1 MRNYTENELREVLGQ
16 EMEVSEQVEQRLG
29 DVYNQIRTGRVK
41 RRRRR
46 TGLYTAA
53 GTAAAVFAA
62 GVFCVSNPAIAAKLP
77 VIGHIFE
84 DIGETAPYPGNFSEV
99 ATVLTEEDGTAVGDA
114 AGADGSGAGDGVQED
129 GSAAVNSAQGDR
141 STAADG
147 VQMADVDGTQSSAT
161 QTADRQDS
169 GTGASG
175 VQTADGQDS
184 GTGASGIQ
192 AADGQ
197 DSGTADSEVQAAD
210 ADGTQGSATQAADAK
225 YTQTSD
231 GLTVT
236 LSEVYCNDLSLYLT
250 MQVQS
255 EEPMTELAVY
265 EGEAS
270 LFLTG
275 DVQLDFMEKS
285 VPGLAGGNV
294 YGKLIDENTFIGI
307 YRLDLAEATTD
318 YSAYDAELE
327 RLEAEGADVMT
338 DANQEKL
345 NALLTRTGLP
355 EQFHVQFTFDQIVG
369 EKAAPLSIHDV
380 LGLENPTEEDLMA
393 MSDEEWHAYM
403 QDLYAKVPDYN
414 DYPNQYH
421 HIWFDGP
428 FTFDL
433 DVTVDRE
440 RTKVVQVDGDSADD
454 GSVHVKSVTL
464 TPFELSADV
473 VYPVG
478 EDGILQAVDAQGK
491 RLSNGTHGGST
502 DMYAIDGHDMS
513 KVDLYYLPWD
523 AFEQSVKGLKGDYF
537 DTHETNEDGKTLKD
551 LLEENSTYHREIVF
565 EE

>member
-62 GVFCVSNPAIAAKLP
+62 GVFCVSNPAIAARLP
-77 VIGHIFE
+77 VIGYIFE
-84 DIGETAPYPGNFSEV
+84 DIGETAPYPGNFGEV
-99 ATVLTEEDGTAVGDA
+99 ATVLTEEDGSAAASDGA
-114 AGADGSGAGDGVQED
+114 AGAGLQETDGQ
-129 GSAAVNSAQGDR
+129 N
-141 STAADG
+141 
-147 VQMADVDGTQSSAT
+147 
-161 QTADRQDS
+161 S

-175 VQTADGQDS
+175 V
-184 GTGASGIQ
+184 
-192 AADGQ
+192 
-197 DSGTADSEVQAAD
+197 
-210 ADGTQGSATQAADAK
+210 QAADAK

-345 NALLTRTGLP
+345 NALLTRTELP

-440 RTKVVQVDGDSADD
+440 RTRVVQVDGDAADD

-478 EDGILQAVDAQGK
+478 EDGILQAIDAQGK

>member
-1 MRNYTENELREVLGQ
+1 MRNYTEKELREVLGQ
-16 EMEVSEQVEQRLG
+16 DLEVSEQVEQRLG
-29 DVYNQIRTGRVK
+29 DVYSQIRTGKVK

-84 DIGETAPYPGNFSEV
+84 DIGETAPYPGNYSEV
-99 ATVLTEEDGTAVGDA
+99 ATVLTEEDGSAAADDSAAKDAGLGDVKQ
-114 AGADGSGAGDGVQED
+114 ADAQGSGTSD
-129 GSAAVNSAQGDR
+129 
-141 STAADG
+141 
-147 VQMADVDGTQSSAT
+147 
-161 QTADRQDS
+161 
-169 GTGASG
+169 
-175 VQTADGQDS
+175 
-184 GTGASGIQ
+184 SGIQ
-192 AADGQ
+192 AADVQ
-197 DSGTADSEVQAAD
+197 DSGMQAAD
-210 ADGTQGSATQAADAK
+210 AQGSGTAEAETQTADAQGSGTSDSGMQAADAQGSGAQDAAAK

-255 EEPMTELAVY
+255 EEPLTDLALY
-265 EGEAS
+265 EDEAI
-270 LFLTG
+270 LFLRG
-275 DVQLDFMEKS
+275 NAQFDFMEES
-285 VPGLAGGNV
+285 SLADGSV
-294 YGKLIDENTFIGI
+294 YGKMIDENTFIGI

-318 YSAYDAELE
+318 YSAYNAELE
-327 RLEAEGADVMT
+327 RLEAEGIDVMM
-338 DANQEKL
+338 DAEQEAL

-355 EQFHVQFTFDQIVG
+355 EQFHVQFTFDQVVG
-369 EKAAPLSIHDV
+369 DKAERLSIHDV
-380 LGLENPTEEDLMA
+380 LGLENPTEEELMA

-403 QDLYAKVPDYN
+403 QDLYNKVPDYN
-414 DYPNQYH
+414 DFPNQYQ

-440 RTKVVQVDGDSADD
+440 RTKVVQVDGDAADD

-478 EDGILQAVDAQGK
+478 TDGILQAIDAQGK

-502 DMYAIDGHDMS
+502 DMYAIEGHDMS

-551 LLEENSTYHREIVF
+551 LLEENSTYHREVVF
-565 EE
+565 E

>member
-29 DVYNQIRTGRVK
+29 DVYNQIRTGGVK

-46 TGLYTAA
+46 TGMYTAA

-99 ATVLTEEDGTAVGDA
+99 ATVLTEEDGSAAASDGA
-114 AGADGSGAGDGVQED
+114 AGAGVQETD
-129 GSAAVNSAQGDR
+129 G
-141 STAADG
+141 
-147 VQMADVDGTQSSAT
+147 
-161 QTADRQDS
+161 QDS

-175 VQTADGQDS
+175 IQAADGQDS

-210 ADGTQGSATQAADAK
+210 ADGTQSFATQTADAK

-345 NALLTRTGLP
+345 NALLTRTELP

-369 EKAAPLSIHDV
+369 EKATPLSIHDV

-478 EDGILQAVDAQGK
+478 EDGILQAIDAQGK